1 MRLLLTA
8 LMVFLITIVLS
19 AQDPEV
25 KFYFNDG
32 SKPKE
37 YKIADIEQIDFIKS
51 DVSYSMQCFV
61 KGSLNAYN
69 VKNINSIEFV
79 DSNKLKINLSSSSKI
94 IYIAEIDSII
104 FFPNI
109 YCEIVIGTQTW
120 MCKNLDV
127 STYRNGDTI
136 PQVTDSLAWTNLK
149 TGAWCY
155 YNNDPAMGAIYG
167 KLYNWYAVNDPRG
180 LMPAGWHIPSYEEW
194 KALYSYLGGGLHA
207 GGKLKEVGTA
217 HWLSPNDG
225 ATDEVGFTAL
235 PGGERLSNGTFE
247 LIGAYGFW
255 WSSTKNYNIY
265 AWYMYLTYNQYW
277 GHMGYDGLGEGDGY
291 GYSVRCVKD

>member
-1 MRLLLTA
+1 MRLILTA
-8 LMVFLITIVLS
+8 FTVFLFAMALS
-19 AQDPEV
+19 AQEPIV
-25 KFYFNDG
+25 KFYLNDG
-32 SKPKE
+32 SQPKE
-37 YKIADIEQIDFIKS
+37 YKIANIEEINFIKS
-51 DVSYSMQCFV
+51 SVSYSMQCFI

-69 VKNINSIEFV
+69 VKDINSIEFI
-79 DSNKLKINLSSSSKI
+79 DSNKLIINLSTSSKT
-94 IYIAEIDSII
+94 IYLAEIDSII

-120 MCKNLDV
+120 MCENLDV

-136 PQVTDSLAWTNLK
+136 LQVTDSLAWTNLK

-180 LMPAGWHIPSYEEW
+180 LAPAGWHVPSYDEW
-194 KALYSYLGGGLHA
+194 MVLHNNIGGENHA
-207 GGKLKEVGTA
+207 GGKLKEVGTE
-217 HWLSPNDG
+217 HWLNPNVG

-235 PGGERLSNGTFE
+235 PGGERQNDGKFRALKMD
-247 LIGAYGFW
+247 GFW

-265 AWYMYLTYNQYW
+265 PWYMYLTYYQYW